1 MTHDTSSESSLQV
14 EVAPHALGLR
24 VDVHGAETLDNAI
37 AYWHAILRA
46 AHETGASAVLL
57 VDELHGGPLS
67 EAQWLELVVRTDPEQ
82 MRRLKIAHVKPR
94 GLQEVEYCELY
105 ARAHGIDARVFVD
118 VVAAQRWLREGSD

>member
-1 MTHDTSSESSLQV
+1 MTHDTSTESSLQV
-14 EVAPHALGLR
+14 EIAPHAPGLR
-24 VDVHGAETLDNAI
+24 VRVHGAETLENAVS
-37 AYWHAILRA
+37 YWHAILLA
-46 AHETGASAVLL
+46 VHETGATAVLL

-105 ARAHGIDARVFVD
+105 ARAHEIDARVFVD
-118 VVAAQRWLREGSD
+118 VVAAEKWLRESGD